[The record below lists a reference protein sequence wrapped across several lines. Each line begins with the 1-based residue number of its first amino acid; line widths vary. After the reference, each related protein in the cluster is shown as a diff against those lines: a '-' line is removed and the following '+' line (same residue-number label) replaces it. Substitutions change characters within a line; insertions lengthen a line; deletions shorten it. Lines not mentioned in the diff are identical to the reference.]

1 VKQLVMNVHVTIE
14 TVEDLNLD
22 RFVGCIL
29 NTLSLEIEEVTED
42 YTGPH
47 RQSDLA
53 PVQLPGRPVLAK
65 FPIYRP
71 DWEPPRL
78 IQRLC
83 IAA

>member
-1 VKQLVMNVHVTIE
+1 MNVHVTIE

-22 RFVGCIL
+22 RFVICIL
-29 NTLSLEIEEVTED
+29 DTLSLEIQEVTEYYAD
-42 YTGPH
+42 LCYRG
-47 RQSDLA
+47 DLA
-53 PVQLPGRPVLAK
+53 PAYYSGRPVTEK
-65 FPIYRP
+65 FPVYWP